1 MAEFDFNFAFQ
12 GLLDRVAV
20 NLEEAGKHAANS
32 DEANMLKEY
41 AASFKEGSLDKH
53 KEGSR

>member
-1 MAEFDFNFAFQ
+1 MAKIDFNFAFQ
-12 GLLDRVAV
+12 GLLDRVAI
-20 NLEEAGKHAANS
+20 NLVEAAKHSANS

>member
-1 MAEFDFNFAFQ
+1 MAEFNFNFAFQ

-41 AASFKEGSLDKH
+41 ASSFKEGSLDKH